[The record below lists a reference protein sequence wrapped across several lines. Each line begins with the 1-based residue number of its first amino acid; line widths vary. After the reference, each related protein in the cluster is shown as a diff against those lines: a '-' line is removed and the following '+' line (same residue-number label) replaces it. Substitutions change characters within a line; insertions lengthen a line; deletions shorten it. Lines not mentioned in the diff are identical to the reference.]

1 MRIKPI
7 KEKFTVWNRSGA
19 DTGFYREFLEKIR
32 AGKHAQRTKDFMI
45 IARIESLILEK
56 GMEDA
61 LMRAF
66 AYVQAGADG
75 IMIHSRK
82 KTQMKSLSFVTN
94 SVQKIQLHR
103 LLLFQLLIMQL
114 MKANCGRME
123 LTL

>member
-1 MRIKPI
+1 MREGHIGK
-7 KEKFTVWNRSGA
+7 A
-19 DTGFYREFLEKIR
+19 QEKIR

-82 KTQMKSLSFVTN
+82 KTQMRFLSSVINF
-94 SVQKIQLHR
+94 VQKIQPHR
-103 LLLFQLLIMQL
+103 LLLYRLLIMQL
-114 MKANCGRME
+114 MKANCRRME